1 MRRARAGRGAR
12 ISPAHQR
19 LPMNHRKI
27 AIVYGRVDPSAPADE
42 TDVLVQVNAVR
53 AALHALGHET
63 FDVPMTLD
71 LGVTAAVLK
80 AAGPLIAFNLAE
92 TIEGKGSL
100 IHLAP
105 SLLDTL
111 GIPYTGAPCEAILLT
126 SHKVL
131 AKRTLAA
138 GGIATPAWAAAAE
151 ALDAAPGFPAPWIVK
166 SVWEHASIGLED
178 SSVAGSAEELAAE
191 ISRRAER
198 EPIENLFVESFID
211 GREFNLALLG
221 GEREPESLPPAEIR
235 FVGFPRSKPRMVGY
249 RAKWVEG
256 SFEYGATPRAFDF
269 PGEDDELLR
278 ELAKVSRDC
287 WRLFGLRGYAR
298 VDFRVDPAGRPWVL
312 EVNTNPCLA
321 PDAGFMAA
329 AGRAGLTIEDVVQK
343 IVSAA
348 TRVNAG
354 SQLEGRHA

>member
-1 MRRARAGRGAR
+1 MSR
-12 ISPAHQR
+12 
-19 LPMNHRKI
+19 RKI
-27 AIVYGRVDPSAPADE
+27 AIVYGRVDPSAPLDE
-42 TDVLVQVNAVR
+42 TDVLVQVETVR
-53 AALHALGHET
+53 KALHALDHET

-80 AAGPLIAFNLAE
+80 AAGPVIAFNLAE

-138 GGIATPAWAAAAE
+138 GGIATPPWAAAAE
-151 ALDAAPGFPAPWIVK
+151 VLDSAPGFPPPWIVK
-166 SVWEHASIGLED
+166 SAWEHASIGLED
-178 SSVAGSAEELAAE
+178 SSVAGSADDLAAE
-191 ISRRAER
+191 IRRRTKR
-198 EPIENLFVESFID
+198 EPVENLFVESFID
-211 GREFNLALLG
+211 GREFNLALLA
-221 GEREPESLPPAEIR
+221 GEKEPHNLPPAEIR
-235 FVGFPRSKPRMVGY
+235 FVGYPDGKPRMVGY

-269 PGEDDELLR
+269 PARDNGLIDELVRL
-278 ELAKVSRDC
+278 SRAC

-329 AGRAGLTIEDVVQK
+329 AGRAGLTTRDVVER
-343 IVSAA
+343 ILSAA
-348 TRVNAG
+348 TPVNAG
-354 SQLEGRHA
+354 KQLEERHA

>member
-1 MRRARAGRGAR
+1 
-12 ISPAHQR
+12 
-19 LPMNHRKI
+19 MNHQKI

-42 TDVLVQVNAVR
+42 ADVLVQVNTVR

-80 AAGPLIAFNLAE
+80 AARPFIAFNLAE

-131 AKRTLAA
+131 AKRSLVA
-138 GGIATPAWAAAAE
+138 GRLPTPLWAAAAE
-151 ALDAAPGFPAPWIVK
+151 ALDAGPGFPAPWIVK

-178 SSVAGSAEELAAE
+178 SSVVWSADDLAAE
-191 ISRRAER
+191 IRRRANR
-198 EPIENLFVESFID
+198 ETLENLFVESFID
-211 GREFNLALLG
+211 GREFNLALMG
-221 GEREPESLPPAEIR
+221 GEKEPESLPPAEIR
-235 FVGFPRSKPRMVGY
+235 FVGFPQGKPRMVGY
-249 RAKWVEG
+249 KAKWEEG
-256 SFEYGATPRAFDF
+256 SFEYGATPRVFDF
-269 PGEDDELLR
+269 PAGDQDLVRDLVR
-278 ELAKVSRDC
+278 LSRDC

-298 VDFRVDPAGRPWVL
+298 VDFRVDPSGCPWIL

-329 AGRAGLTIEDVVQK
+329 AGRAGLTTEDVVER

-348 TRVNAG
+348 TRVQAG
-354 SQLEGRHA
+354 NQLEERHA

>member
-1 MRRARAGRGAR
+1 M
-12 ISPAHQR
+12 SHQ
-19 LPMNHRKI
+19 KI
-27 AIVYGRVDPSAPADE
+27 AIVYGRVDPSASADE
-42 TDVLVQVNAVR
+42 TDVLVQVNTVR
-53 AALHALGHET
+53 EALHALGHET

-131 AKRTLAA
+131 AKRTLTA
-138 GGIATPAWAAAAE
+138 GGIATPPWAAAAE
-151 ALDAAPGFPAPWIVK
+151 VLDSGPDFPAPWIVK

-178 SSVAGSAEELAAE
+178 SSVAGSAKDLAAE
-191 ISRRAER
+191 IRRRVQR
-198 EPIENLFVESFID
+198 EAIENLFVESFID

-221 GEREPESLPPAEIR
+221 GEKEPESLPPAEIR
-235 FVGFPRSKPRMVGY
+235 FVGYPRNKPRMVGY

-269 PGEDDELLR
+269 PAEDDGLVR
-278 ELAKVSRDC
+278 ELVRLSRDC

-298 VDFRVDPAGRPWVL
+298 VDFRVDRAGRPWIL

-329 AGRAGLTIEDVVQK
+329 AGRAGLTTGDVVER

-354 SQLEGRHA
+354 NQLEERHA